1 MQYCLLASMLW
12 MTHALIT
19 TTSSTRQ
26 RSILPTTIPSE
37 TRLRST
43 PAKPSSSA
51 IFPYWRT
58 TRTPSF
64 TAKTTN
70 TRARNS
76 FYSTTWGWRG
86 VSAQSSSTQLSA
98 RVGQKDEEATAS
110 SGMMDIVSSSKKN
123 TINNDDTEM
132 AFNIQTALALV
143 GGQSVLIVAAVA
155 LAYLAQTPAL
165 GLGTGFVIRTLQSWQ
180 TGLCATLPLGLLA
193 VVLDRFEAR
202 VPALQKV
209 TQATQRSVLTLLG
222 SRFLPLT
229 GLVVS
234 AALGIAAGVGEE
246 WLVRGVLQTEL
257 TNLLANT
264 VPSSTSINP
273 SSIAVVLS
281 SILFG
286 ALHAVTPIYAF
297 LATLAS
303 LYFGWLYVWSDNL
316 AISMICHGLYDIGAL
331 YYAHWTVA
339 KDLTPQERQELLRLP
354 F

>member
-1 MQYCLLASMLW
+1 
-12 MTHALIT
+12 
-19 TTSSTRQ
+19 
-26 RSILPTTIPSE
+26 
-37 TRLRST
+37 
-43 PAKPSSSA
+43 
-51 IFPYWRT
+51 
-58 TRTPSF
+58 
-64 TAKTTN
+64 
-70 TRARNS
+70 
-76 FYSTTWGWRG
+76 
-86 VSAQSSSTQLSA
+86 
-98 RVGQKDEEATAS
+98 
-110 SGMMDIVSSSKKN
+110 MDIVSPS

-246 WLVRGVLQTEL
+246 WLFRGVLQTEL
-257 TNLLANT
+257 TNLLANLSP
-264 VPSSTSINP
+264 VATSINP
-273 SSIAVVLS
+273 SSVAVILS

>member
-1 MQYCLLASMLW
+1 
-12 MTHALIT
+12 
-19 TTSSTRQ
+19 
-26 RSILPTTIPSE
+26 
-37 TRLRST
+37 
-43 PAKPSSSA
+43 
-51 IFPYWRT
+51 
-58 TRTPSF
+58 
-64 TAKTTN
+64 
-70 TRARNS
+70 
-76 FYSTTWGWRG
+76 
-86 VSAQSSSTQLSA
+86 
-98 RVGQKDEEATAS
+98 
-110 SGMMDIVSSSKKN
+110 MMDIVSSS

-132 AFNIQTALALV
+132 AFNINTALALV

-165 GLGTGFVIRTLQSWQ
+165 GLGTGFVIQTLQSWQ

-193 VVLDRFEAR
+193 VVLDRFEAK

-246 WLVRGVLQTEL
+246 WLFRGVLQTEL

-264 VPSSTSINP
+264 VPSSTSIGINA
-273 SSIAVVLS
+273 SSVAVVLS